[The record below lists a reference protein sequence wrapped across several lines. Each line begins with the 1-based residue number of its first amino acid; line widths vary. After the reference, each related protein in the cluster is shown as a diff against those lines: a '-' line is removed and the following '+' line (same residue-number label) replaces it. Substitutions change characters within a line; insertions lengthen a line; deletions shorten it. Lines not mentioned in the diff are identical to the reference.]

1 MPLTWCL
8 IVLQK
13 ILKPSNPSNIRLM
26 SVWSPSTDSWECKN
40 TMNPFHIH
48 LTIRG
53 RINSGANIR
62 STAIPL
68 SSTECSRGFPFHLRL
83 TFVQRIMVH
92 LTCIR
97 LTSWSGIW
105 NGLYPFGYPQDIR
118 WTDWSRHHLFATCS
132 STCLEATTIQPLQLL
147 RQERER
153 AIWRLTTYIYDLLSF
168 CEGETPF
175 YTFCLDLSRERV

>member
-68 SSTECSRGFPFHLRL
+68 SSTECSREFPFHLRL

-105 NGLYPFGYPQDIR
+105 NGLYPFGYPLDGLKQ
-118 WTDWSRHHLFATCS
+118 TSPFCNLQQHMSRGNHYPTTPTAKTGERES
-132 STCLEATTIQPLQLL
+132 YLEAYNIYIWSPLILWRRDSILHLLL
-147 RQERER
+147 R
-153 AIWRLTTYIYDLLSF
+153 SF
-168 CEGETPF
+168 
-175 YTFCLDLSRERV
+175 